1 MRGIAAQKA
10 PGSAQHPSKTR
21 SFMSKGNTPNTH
33 PGSLLKKSKARAGGD
48 IS

>member
-21 SFMSKGNTPNTH
+21 SFMPKGNTPNTH